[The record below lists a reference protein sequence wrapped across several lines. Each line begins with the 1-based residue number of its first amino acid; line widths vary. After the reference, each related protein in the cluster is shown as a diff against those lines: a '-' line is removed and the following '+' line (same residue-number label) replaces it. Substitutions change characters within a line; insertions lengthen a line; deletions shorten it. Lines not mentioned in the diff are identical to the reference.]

1 MVNAVDDDLA
11 MILGDL
17 AVSVIQVNG
26 IDLFYT
32 IQGSSENEPL
42 LLVAGFNSDSSTWAA
57 MMPLLVEQYRVLRF
71 DNRGIGQ
78 SSAPNSSYSIKQMAA
93 DAAALLDYLSISQ
106 VNVAGSSMGGQIAQ
120 ELALAHPEKIQSLI
134 LLSSWA
140 SRDDKFN
147 SLIEMFGDLS
157 QKLEGTLYQ
166 KVLLPWVFTDTFYS
180 TPGAMEQLINLIEN
194 QPFPPTPHGLYHQ
207 SRAILSSDTSDRLA
221 DIHCPTLVVVGKE
234 DLLTPIKFSQQ
245 LAQGIPQAE
254 LAILEHGGHA
264 LVVESADAVVKVM
277 LDFLAKHRQSP
288 LQSIQE

>member
-1 MVNAVDDDLA
+1 M
-11 MILGDL
+11 
-17 AVSVIQVNG
+17 SVIQVNG

-32 IQGSSENEPL
+32 VQGSRENDPL
-42 LLVAGFNSDSSTWAA
+42 LLVAGFDSDSSTWAA

-78 SSAPNSSYSIKQMAA
+78 TSAPDSPYSIEQMAS
-93 DAAALLDYLSISQ
+93 DAAALLDYLNISKLHI
-106 VNVAGSSMGGQIAQ
+106 AGHSMGGQIAQ

-147 SLIEMFGDLS
+147 SLIEMFGDLT

-166 KVLLPWVFTDTFYS
+166 KVLLPWLFTDAFYS
-180 TPGAMEQLINLIEN
+180 APGTMEQLINLIKN

-207 SRAILSSDTSDRLA
+207 SRAILSSDTSNRLT

-234 DLLTPIKFSQQ
+234 DLLTPIRFSQQ
-245 LAQGIPQAE
+245 LAQGIPKAE

-264 LVVESADAVVKVM
+264 FVVESADAVAKVM
-277 LDFLAKHRQSP
+277 LDFLAKHRQLT
-288 LQSIQE
+288 LQSTQEWRSLT

>member
-1 MVNAVDDDLA
+1 M
-11 MILGDL
+11 
-17 AVSVIQVNG
+17 SVIQVNG

-32 IQGSSENEPL
+32 IEGSSENEPL
-42 LLVAGFNSDSSTWAA
+42 LLIAGFDSDSSTWAA

-78 SSAPNSSYSIKQMAA
+78 SSAPDSSYSIKQMAE

-134 LLSSWA
+134 ILSSWA

-147 SLIEMFGDLS
+147 SLIEMFGDLA
-157 QKLEGTLYQ
+157 QKLERTLYQ
-166 KVLLPWVFTDTFYS
+166 KVLLPWVFTDAFYS

-221 DIHCPTLVVVGKE
+221 DIHCPTLVLVGKE
-234 DLLTPIKFSQQ
+234 DLVTPIKFSQQ
-245 LAQGIPQAE
+245 LAQGIPKAE
-254 LAILEHGGHA
+254 LTILEHGGHA
-264 LVVESADAVVKVM
+264 CVVESADAVVKVM
-277 LDFLAKHRQSP
+277 LDFLAKHRQP
-288 LQSIQE
+288 LYNQTKNSAV

>member
-1 MVNAVDDDLA
+1 MNAVDDDLV

-32 IQGSSENEPL
+32 LEGSSENEPL
-42 LLVAGFNSDSSTWAA
+42 LLIPGFNSDSSTWAA
-57 MMPLLVEQYRVLRF
+57 IIPLLVEQYRVLRF

-78 SSAPNSSYSIKQMAA
+78 SSAPDSPYSIKQMAE
-93 DAAALLDYLSISQ
+93 DAAALLNYLSISQ

-120 ELALAHPEKIQSLI
+120 ELALAHPEKIKSLI
-134 LLSSWA
+134 ILSSWA

-147 SLIEMFGDLS
+147 SLIEMFGDLA

-166 KVLLPWVFTDTFYS
+166 KVLLPWLFTDAFYS
-180 TPGAMEQLINLIEN
+180 TPRAMEQLINLIEN

-277 LDFLAKHRQSP
+277 VDFLAKHRQPP
-288 LQSIQE
+288 LQPIQE

>member
-1 MVNAVDDDLA
+1 M
-11 MILGDL
+11 
-17 AVSVIQVNG
+17 SVIQVNG

-32 IQGSSENEPL
+32 IEGSSENERL
-42 LLVAGFNSDSSTWAA
+42 LLVAGFDSDSSTWAA
-57 MMPLLVEQYRVLRF
+57 MMPLLVEQYQVLRF

-78 SSAPNSSYSIKQMAA
+78 SSAPDSSYSIKQMAE

-120 ELALAHPEKIQSLI
+120 ELALAHPAKIKSLI
-134 LLSSWA
+134 ILSSWA
-140 SRDDKFN
+140 SRNDKFN
-147 SLIEMFGDLS
+147 SLIEMFGDLA
-157 QKLEGTLYQ
+157 QKLERTLYQ
-166 KVLLPWVFTDTFYS
+166 KVLLPWVFTDAFYS

-234 DLLTPIKFSQQ
+234 DLVTPIKFSQQ
-245 LAQGIPQAE
+245 LAQGIPKAE

-264 LVVESADAVVKVM
+264 CVVESADAVVKVM
-277 LDFLAKHRQSP
+277 LDFLAKHRPP
-288 LQSIQE
+288 LQSTQE